1 MPEQESYQSKS
12 IITCFHP
19 ISLRYLERLVWL
31 TGNLRHVTTFSRVS
45 ILRSKAEP
53 VYSAF
58 NKTNSVID
66 NDHFWGALKTHQPQ
80 HIDPQKE
87 KGKKN
92 AQMMLTGH
100 SPPGGHW
107 AQNWCFLSCNSVL
120 RQLLSVSRF
129 KSWDPEALKGLT
141 CWEIALRSLPQD
153 LLF

>member
-53 VYSAF
+53 VYSDF
-58 NKTNSVID
+58 NKTNFSY
-66 NDHFWGALKTHQPQ
+66 WQRSLLGCTK
-80 HIDPQKE
+80 DPPTPIHRPTERKR
-87 KGKKN
+87 KKN

-141 CWEIALRSLPQD
+141 CWEIELRSLPQD